1 MKKGLFFLLTAGI
14 MLNATTLDEQI
25 VKGILPNTKINGV
38 KKANSTFYVVC
49 TDDTLLYVNAYDNL
63 LFFGELWT
71 NTGQSLT
78 QKDVD
83 WCKGLKEPMKLV
95 KSNNDFWK
103 LDEAKIT
110 DLKDNGLKI
119 VNGKGSSEVQFIIF
133 KSPVCGWCEK
143 LTEEME
149 KMNVTSYEYYFMSPE
164 SEMIYKKY
172 GVSNPKEMLK
182 KQAELTRPFEQTL
195 SAGVPL
201 TLVIMNNKVVEVIK
215 GADLPKFQK
224 YM

>member
-38 KKANSTFYVVC
+38 KKANSTFYAVC
-49 TDDTLLYVNAYDNL
+49 TNDTLLYVNAYDNL

-78 QKDVD
+78 QKDVE
-83 WCKGLKEPMKLV
+83 WCKSINEPKSKENKSNDFTSLDETRVKELKE
-95 KSNNDFWK
+95 
-103 LDEAKIT
+103 
-110 DLKDNGLKI
+110 NGLKI
-119 VNGKGSSEVQFIIF
+119 VNGKGSSDVEFIIF

-143 LTEEME
+143 LTKDMQD
-149 KMNVTSYEYYFMSPE
+149 MNATTHEYYFMSPE
-164 SEMIYKKY
+164 SEAIYKKY

-201 TLVIMNNKVVEVIK
+201 TLVIKNNKVIEIIM
-215 GADLPKFQK
+215 GADIPKFQK